1 MANYIGYGESDYGEG
16 PYGGYMT
23 VEANV
28 TLTLEEQGK
37 LTVTVQDGTGG
48 AISNATVSISGPE
61 SQSGSTDDNGEVVFQ
76 PISPGEYTVEASKDG
91 FFDAATQ
98 ITESDFQ

>member
-1 MANYIGYGESDYGEG
+1 
-16 PYGGYMT
+16 MT

-48 AISNATVSISGPE
+48 AISGATVSISGPE
-61 SQSGSTDDNGEVVFQ
+61 SANGSTDDNGQVVFE
-76 PISPGEYTVEASKDG
+76 PISPGDYTVEATKDG
-91 FFDAATQ
+91 FFDAAAQ
-98 ITESDFQ
+98 IDQGDFQ